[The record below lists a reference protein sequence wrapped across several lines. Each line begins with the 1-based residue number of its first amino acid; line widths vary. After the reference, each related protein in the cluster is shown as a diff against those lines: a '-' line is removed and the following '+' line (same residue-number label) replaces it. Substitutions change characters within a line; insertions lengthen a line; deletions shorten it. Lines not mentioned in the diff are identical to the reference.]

1 MGLYWGGYPGFRP
14 EVVTD
19 SLATLMGWYEA
30 GRIKPHVSHV
40 LPLERVAEALD
51 LLRQR
56 KSTGKVVVSM
66 IAD

>member
-1 MGLYWGGYPGFRP
+1 
-14 EVVTD
+14 VVTD